1 MIFVPPT
8 PLCGGG
14 GKSAVLCSVVSAVCG
29 CLGRCQWRPPPRPD
43 HTNKQHTQHLNI
55 SIWIFCDFTGTIVC
69 EGLYPSLF
77 LYLSVSVIPVNYLPN
92 VLLGN
97 LIQMCVEEPFMD
109 ILNIVCWNLELG
121 DDICMADG
129 AGTRHWSLPSSGWTV
144 SR

>member
-1 MIFVPPT
+1 MKYSIVT
-8 PLCGGG
+8 D
-14 GKSAVLCSVVSAVCG
+14 VS
-29 CLGRCQWRPPPRPD
+29 
-43 HTNKQHTQHLNI
+43 
-55 SIWIFCDFTGTIVC
+55 S
-69 EGLYPSLF
+69 
-77 LYLSVSVIPVNYLPN
+77 LYLSVFVIPAIYLLN

-129 AGTRHWSLPSSGWTV
+129 GGTRHWSLPSCGWTV